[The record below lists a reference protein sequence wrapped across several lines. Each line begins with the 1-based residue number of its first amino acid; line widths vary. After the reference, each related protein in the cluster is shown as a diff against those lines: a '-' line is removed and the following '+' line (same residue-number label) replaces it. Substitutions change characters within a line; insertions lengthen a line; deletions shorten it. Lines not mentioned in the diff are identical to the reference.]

1 MTKVLKEAE
10 SILLEAKYNV
20 VPFAEDGK
28 EYLAFEN
35 NALFGF
41 LHTYNSIDELLSSW
55 RDDKDKLLRKFTPQF
70 RVAGPKA
77 WNVYTVLV
85 TTDNATEIQFHAL
98 QDIEEDLT
106 ETRKIARSN
115 LETADDVRAAL
126 LSLLPFAYIPILP
139 PLNIRAE
146 IAMRAQELPAKA
158 LKAFLSDSDLAE
170 VAKLLEE
177 N

>member
-1 MTKVLKEAE
+1 MINILQEAE

-20 VPFAEDGK
+20 VPFIEDRK

-41 LHTYNSIDELLSSW
+41 IQYYNNCEELLSSW
-55 RDDKDKLLRKFTPQF
+55 REEKDKLLRKYTPQL
-70 RVAGPKA
+70 RIAGPKA
-77 WNVYTVLV
+77 WNVYTILV
-85 TTDNATEIQFHAL
+85 TPDNATEIQFHAF

-115 LETADDVRAAL
+115 LETADDIRAAL
-126 LSLLPFAYIPILP
+126 LSLLPFAYIPSLP

-146 IAMRAQELPAKA
+146 ITMRAQELPVAA
-158 LKAFLSDSDLAE
+158 LNAFLSDKELGE

-177 N
+177 E